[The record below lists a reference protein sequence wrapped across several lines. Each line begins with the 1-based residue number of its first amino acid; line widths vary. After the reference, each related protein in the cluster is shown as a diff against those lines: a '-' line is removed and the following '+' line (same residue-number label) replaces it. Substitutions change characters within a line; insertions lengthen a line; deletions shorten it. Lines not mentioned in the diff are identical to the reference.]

1 MSERPTSPSLYDSRP
16 FSLTYSTQA
25 EPIMRMSMSDETNSL
40 YPLNNQTQESGL
52 VRKEAPPPLSPS
64 MENRSLHHDSGFT
77 STGAHKPT
85 PHHRPSAADIFYST
99 EDEDLIDPHQK
110 APPPSLHLDAS
121 QSSLH
126 HNDKHTNDD
135 LTNHTSTNTPSRV
148 IQHIHNHDRIDEEDG
163 EEDQPAVDHE
173 RTSERVSWQ
182 WDSMDYVDWMNRHL
196 DQRKLTHVTDLRTGE
211 LLVDLL
217 EAISGKQVRRPATT
231 AKVGGTLT
239 SMQMLD
245 NIVAA
250 FKFMGREGV
259 VVDGRYN
266 IKGNSPLPNPLIH
279 TSFLVIDVFSGNESK
294 LLEMLRTIKD
304 WADQLHPSTEKMASG
319 GTFGEEEQGKLK
331 ALDEF

>member
-1 MSERPTSPSLYDSRP
+1 
-16 FSLTYSTQA
+16 
-25 EPIMRMSMSDETNSL
+25 
-40 YPLNNQTQESGL
+40 
-52 VRKEAPPPLSPS
+52 

-77 STGAHKPT
+77 STGAHKPPT

-110 APPPSLHLDAS
+110 APPPSLRLDTS
-121 QSSLH
+121 PSSLH
-126 HNDKHTNDD
+126 HNDKHINKD
-135 LTNHTSTNTPSRV
+135 LTNHTSGNTASQQ
-148 IQHIHNHDRIDEEDG
+148 IQHIHSHDRIDEEDG
-163 EEDQPAVDHE
+163 EEDQPTMDH
-173 RTSERVSWQ
+173 ERVSWQ

-196 DQRKLTHVTDLRTGE
+196 DQRKITHVTDLRTGE

-217 EAISGKQVRRPATT
+217 EAISGKQVRRPTTT

-266 IKGNSPLPNPLIH
+266 IKGNFSSPSTSTHPHPSIP
-279 TSFLVIDVFSGNESK
+279 SFLAIDIFSGNESK
-294 LLEMLRTIKD
+294 MLEMLRTIKD

-319 GTFGEEEQGKLK
+319 GTFGEEEQVKLK
-331 ALDEF
+331 ALDEL